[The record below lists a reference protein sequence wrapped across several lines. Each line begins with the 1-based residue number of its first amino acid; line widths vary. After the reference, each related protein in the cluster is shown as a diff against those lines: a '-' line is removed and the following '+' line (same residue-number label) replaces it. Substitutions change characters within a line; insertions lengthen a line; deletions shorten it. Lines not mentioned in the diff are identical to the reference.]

1 MKRATRK
8 TRAKSKGV
16 RPMSRRV
23 LAAAVVDLTERLD
36 KHLQIAEAIAR
47 GNVPNGE
54 HIYAEYRM
62 RLVFGV
68 LLENQLQSLRDI
80 HGLAHMLSD
89 RVRPTVAGFIQP
101 S

>member
-8 TRAKSKGV
+8 TRAQPKGLGPLNRATV
-16 RPMSRRV
+16 NKCLVELSQ
-23 LAAAVVDLTERLD
+23 RLD
-36 KHLQIAEAIAR
+36 KHLEIAEAIAK

-54 HIYAEYRM
+54 HIYAEYRV

-89 RVRPTVAGFIQP
+89 RVGHTKAGCIQK